1 MAGWAGWGAGPAGAG
16 ATGGPSRF
24 FLVLLL
30 VASIVVAGLL
40 LRDGKWVEGG
50 AAAAGALYFGL
61 RAAGRLGRRGGDS
74 R

>member
-1 MAGWAGWGAGPAGAG
+1 
-16 ATGGPSRF
+16 
-24 FLVLLL
+24 VILL
-30 VASIVVAGLL
+30 VASLVVAGLL

-61 RAAGRLGRRGGDS
+61 RAAGRLGRRGGGS